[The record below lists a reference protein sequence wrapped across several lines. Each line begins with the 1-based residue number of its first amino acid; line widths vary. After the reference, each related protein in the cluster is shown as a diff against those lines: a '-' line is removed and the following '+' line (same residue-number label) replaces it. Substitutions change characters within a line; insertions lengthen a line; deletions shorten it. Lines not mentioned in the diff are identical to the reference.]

1 MRAPAGWALLLA
13 LSACGAAKEST
24 SGDAGSES
32 AISQRADDIRNAAE
46 ADINRQISEIDE
58 AANAEQ
64 AAIPLNS
71 TATP

>member
-1 MRAPAGWALLLA
+1 MRGSAGCALLLA
-13 LSACGAAKEST
+13 LSACGSAKEST
-24 SGDAGSES
+24 PGDTGSET
-32 AISQRADDIRNAAE
+32 AISERAVDIRNAAE
-46 ADINRQISEIDE
+46 ADIKRQISEIDE

>member
-13 LSACGAAKEST
+13 LSACGSAKEST

-32 AISQRADDIRNAAE
+32 AISERADDIGNAAE
-46 ADINRQISEIDE
+46 AELIRQISEIDE
-58 AANAEQ
+58 AAIAEQ
-64 AAIPLNS
+64 PTIPANS